1 VPRAV
6 GAPHCL
12 FGASV
17 DLYCGALFASV
28 LTKPCSASR
37 CVGAQSVRER
47 KGLANRPSEQP
58 IQARKRFSAKG
69 TAPLRNAPSSPRP
82 QRRLVLASY
91 RFGLCFATVRI
102 LPRLSSAMLSHAM
115 CHGSPPAG
123 LCLAAAQIGK
133 DIHRAAEKLAK
144 LTKLAKSKSLFDDP
158 AAEISQ
164 LSYVI
169 TQDINRLNEGL
180 GVQGSGFRIYHSCP
194 P

>member
-1 VPRAV
+1 
-6 GAPHCL
+6 
-12 FGASV
+12 
-17 DLYCGALFASV
+17 
-28 LTKPCSASR
+28 
-37 CVGAQSVRER
+37 
-47 KGLANRPSEQP
+47 
-58 IQARKRFSAKG
+58 
-69 TAPLRNAPSSPRP
+69 
-82 QRRLVLASY
+82 
-91 RFGLCFATVRI
+91 
-102 LPRLSSAMLSHAM
+102 MLSHAM
-115 CHGSPPAG
+115 FHGSPPAG

-180 GVQGSGFRIYHSCP
+180 GVQASGFRGYHSCP